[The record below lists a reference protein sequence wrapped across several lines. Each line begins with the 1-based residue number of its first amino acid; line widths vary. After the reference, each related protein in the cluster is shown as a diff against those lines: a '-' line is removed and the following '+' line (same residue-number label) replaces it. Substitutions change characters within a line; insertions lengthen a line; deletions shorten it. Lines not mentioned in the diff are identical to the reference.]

1 MKRIISLMMTMALLL
16 SALCVGA
23 AAASIDSSGGT
34 SHDVWAKYIEGAQTD
49 AYKVE
54 LKWGSMQ
61 FTYSAAKEEW
71 NVDDHVWDIV
81 DAGGWKVNGTD
92 ANVITITNHSSKSV
106 TAKLGFTSTSE
117 AGIGGSFSKTN
128 VVVGSAADAGKAV
141 VETVTFTP
149 TGTLTKTKDNAEG
162 FVTVGKITITL
173 V

>member
-1 MKRIISLMMTMALLL
+1 MKKFLSLMMTMALLL

-34 SHDVWAKYIEGAQTD
+34 SHDVLAKYIEGAQTD

-106 TAKLGFTSTSE
+106 TAKLGFTSE

-162 FVTVGKITITL
+162 FVTVGKITVTL
-173 V
+173 A